1 MTATVDAAAARWYGR
16 KFEDID
22 RELAALAAICRVD
35 LLDGSV
41 LERVLRN
48 DASVCD
54 SANPAAFDKMRRL
67 LMMHYAV
74 RTQAAQTI
82 GEAPTRA
89 LIEEVVERIRARLS
103 PS

>member
-1 MTATVDAAAARWYGR
+1 MTTTVDNAATRWYGK

-35 LLDGSV
+35 LLDRSA

-48 DASVCD
+48 DASVCG
-54 SANPAAFDKMRRL
+54 SANPAAFDKLRQL

-74 RTQAAQTI
+74 RTQAAQTL
-82 GEAPTRA
+82 GEAPTQA
-89 LIEEVVERIRARLS
+89 LIEDVVERIRARLS